1 MKNDELKDILLQK
14 LLLHRRLTRQ
24 EFLNLH
30 PCRPASMLNAIN
42 ELKSSDIIAEPDRT
56 GTKTGRRSPS
66 LCLNPDYGC
75 FVGIE
80 LQVHKLL
87 GVLIDN
93 DENILARAVLDFPA
107 GINAAAVPGKLAELI
122 QILRSQPLR
131 RTPPWRGIG
140 FADPGLV
147 DLEQQ
152 KSLRAHNVPGW
163 VGVPVC
169 NYLQE
174 LSQLDSVFIAPE
186 TMARTFAEYCAHRP
200 QPPVIGTFSNSY
212 RWDALCAVCVQSPA
226 PLCRRES

>member
-1 MKNDELKDILLQK
+1 
-14 LLLHRRLTRQ
+14 
-24 EFLNLH
+24 
-30 PCRPASMLNAIN
+30 MLNAIN

-87 GVLIDN
+87 GVLVDN
-93 DENILARAVLDFPA
+93 DENILARTVLDFPA

-122 QILRSQPLR
+122 QILRTQPLR
-131 RTPPWRGIG
+131 RTPPGRGIG

-152 KSLRAHNVPGW
+152 KRYGPIMCRAGWGCRSAFICRNSRSWIQCSLPRKPWPEPLPNTAHIDR
-163 VGVPVC
+163 
-169 NYLQE
+169 
-174 LSQLDSVFIAPE
+174 S
-186 TMARTFAEYCAHRP
+186 RRP
-200 QPPVIGTFSNSY
+200 AFV
-212 RWDALCAVCVQSPA
+212 W
-226 PLCRRES
+226 